1 MSSKA
6 SVVALL
12 FGLILLAL
20 CVGWTQY
27 LDRDDYWWSDEQE
40 KEHDDAGD
48 EVHRLTYTHQPS
60 HRGNGSGQAAD
71 GDPLAQAKV
80 RFARAQDDLD
90 NALSR
95 RKKPALILKWTGI
108 LLIVIG
114 VVGLFASGET

>member
-1 MSSKA
+1 MGSKG
-6 SVVALL
+6 SVVAIL
-12 FGLILLAL
+12 FGLVLLAL

-27 LDRDDYWWSDEQE
+27 LDRDDFWWSDEQAE
-40 KEHDDAGD
+40 EYEDAGS
-48 EVHRLTYTHQPS
+48 ELHRLTYTHQPS
-60 HRGNGSGQAAD
+60 HRGNGSGHTAD

-95 RKKPALILKWTGI
+95 RRKPALILKWSGI

-114 VVGLFASGET
+114 VVGLFASSET